1 MASAFDGSKPDP
13 SLGYFTYT
21 VAGDHWSWSDGIY
34 ALHGFAPRE
43 VPATTEVLLRH
54 KHPDDRARTFEVL
67 ERAVQNGEPF
77 SCYHRII
84 DVHEQVRSVLSVGRA
99 VRGTDGQVE
108 QLVGFFIDLTEVRRV
123 ETENDVQTALVR
135 IAETRSVIDQA
146 KGILMFTFGCDAD
159 AAFDILRRY
168 SQNAN
173 IKLSSLAHR
182 LVEAARH
189 QLPVGDQ
196 SRTAVLS
203 YLGQLGSELD
213 LAAAS
218 SGRN

>member
-1 MASAFDGSKPDP
+1 MC
-13 SLGYFTYT
+13 TYT
-21 VAGDHWSWSDGIY
+21 VAGDHWSWS
-34 ALHGFAPRE
+34 
-43 VPATTEVLLRH
+43 V
-54 KHPDDRARTFEVL
+54 
-67 ERAVQNGEPF
+67 
-77 SCYHRII
+77 
-84 DVHEQVRSVLSVGRA
+84 
-99 VRGTDGQVE
+99 
-108 QLVGFFIDLTEVRRV
+108 
-123 ETENDVQTALVR
+123 VR

-168 SQNAN
+168 AQNAN

-203 YLGQLGSELD
+203 HLGQLGSELD

-218 SGRN
+218 SGRS